1 MAKRKQKRDRAAMAP
16 RDYVLI
22 GIGIFVLSAIVPAAF
37 TNFFDANTTG
47 WDVSTIALWTI
58 IPLVV
63 IAGLLLKFVPGGGRG
78 GT

>member
-1 MAKRKQKRDRAAMAP
+1 MKEKNRRTDRGAMAP
-16 RDYVLI
+16 RDFVLI

-37 TNFFDANTTG
+37 TNFFAANQTG

-58 IPLVV
+58 IPLVI

-78 GT
+78 GS